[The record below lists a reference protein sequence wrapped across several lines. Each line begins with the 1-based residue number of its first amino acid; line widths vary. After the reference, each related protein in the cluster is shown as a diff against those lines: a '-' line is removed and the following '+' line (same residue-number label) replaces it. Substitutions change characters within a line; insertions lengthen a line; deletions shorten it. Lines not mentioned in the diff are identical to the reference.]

1 VATFLQTRLLG
12 GRVGHVFVDAATG
25 GKGWPRFCRRG
36 YWGGMAF
43 YVEVGSN
50 LWMRDVWLLWSQR
63 LDIGVANLNDP
74 MQFELW
80 CGTYELIENDFKD
93 MGSWWP

>member
-12 GRVGHVFVDAATG
+12 GRVGHVFVDVATG
-25 GKGWPRFCRRG
+25 
-36 YWGGMAF
+36 GGMAF

-63 LDIGVANLNDP
+63 LDIGVANLNHP
-74 MQFELW
+74 MQFDLW